1 MRKDERGQALV
12 EMALVMPILLL
23 LLAGI
28 ADLGRLIFSYEQLQM
43 AAQES
48 VRLGGLHKND
58 AAISNFAI
66 HYVSMGDTS
75 KMKVVI
81 TPTETNRH
89 SGDYVTV
96 KLSYPF
102 SFYTPFV
109 SKLFPSS
116 FYVETQSTMRVE

>member
-28 ADLGRLIFSYEQLQM
+28 ADIGRLIFSYEQMQM

-58 AAISNFAI
+58 TTITNFAVN
-66 HYVSMGDTS
+66 YVTMGDPS

-81 TPTETNRH
+81 TPPDTNRK

-109 SKLFPSS
+109 SQLFPSP
-116 FYVETQSTMRVE
+116 FYIETQSTMRVE

>member
-28 ADLGRLIFSYEQLQM
+28 ADIGRLIFSYEQMQM

-58 AAISNFAI
+58 TTITNFAVN
-66 HYVSMGDTS
+66 YVTMGDPS

-81 TPTETNRH
+81 TPQDTNRK

-109 SKLFPSS
+109 SQLFPSP
-116 FYVETQSTMRVE
+116 FYIETQSTMRVE

>member
-28 ADLGRLIFSYEQLQM
+28 ADIGRLIFTYEQMQM

-58 AAISNFAI
+58 TTITNFAVN
-66 HYVSMGDTS
+66 YVTMGDPS

-81 TPTETNRH
+81 TPQDTNRK

-109 SKLFPSS
+109 SQLFPSP
-116 FYVETQSTMRVE
+116 FYIETQSTMRVE

>member
-12 EMALVMPILLL
+12 EMALVMPVLLL

-48 VRLGGLHKND
+48 VRLGGLHKD
-58 AAISNFAI
+58 DVTISNFAI
-66 HYVSMGDTS
+66 HYVNMGDTS

-81 TPTETNRH
+81 TPTDTNRH

-102 SFYTPFV
+102 TFYTPLI
-109 SKLFPSS
+109 SQLLPSP